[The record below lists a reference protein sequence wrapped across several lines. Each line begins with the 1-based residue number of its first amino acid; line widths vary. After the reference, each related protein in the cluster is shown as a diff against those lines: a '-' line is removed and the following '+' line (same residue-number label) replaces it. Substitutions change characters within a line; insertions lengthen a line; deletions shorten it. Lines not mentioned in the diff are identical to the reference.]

1 MKLEEFVYDLPERL
15 IAQTPVEP
23 RDASRLLV
31 LNRADSSLAH
41 RHFYDLPEY
50 LNPGDVLVLNR
61 TKVLPAR
68 LWGRRTQ
75 AGGGLV
81 EVLLVQQVDLHCWEA
96 LVRPGKKARPGTW
109 LEFAPGKLAAEV
121 QEVVEE
127 GMRLLRF
134 EYSGNF
140 MEILDELGSMPLPPY
155 IHEKLADPSRYQCVY
170 AKDPGSAAAPTAGLH
185 FTPELLQRI
194 QDNGVKVAEVLLN
207 VGLGTFRPVK
217 VENIEEHQMH
227 AEYYEVKP
235 ETAELINN
243 CRRQGGRVVSV
254 GTTSTRTLETVST
267 EDGVVQP
274 GSGWTRKFIYP
285 GYHYKAV
292 DALVTNFHLPG
303 STLMMLVSAF
313 ATREQIMQAYQ
324 TAVAEEYRFFSFGDA
339 MLIL

>member
-23 RDASRLLV
+23 RDSSRLLV
-31 LNRADSSLAH
+31 LDRKDGSIAH
-41 RHFYDLPEY
+41 KHFYDVIDY
-50 LNPGDVLVLNR
+50 LNPGDVLVVNH

-68 LWGRRTQ
+68 LYAHRETG
-75 AGGGLV
+75 ALI
-81 EVLLVQQVDLHCWEA
+81 EVLLVQQVDLNHWKA
-96 LVRPGKKARPGTW
+96 LVKPGKKARPGTHLLFAEGI
-109 LEFAPGKLAAEV
+109 LEGEV
-121 QEVVEE
+121 EEVVEE
-127 GMRLLRF
+127 GMRLIRF
-134 EYSGNF
+134 DYEGNF
-140 MEILDELGSMPLPPY
+140 MEILDRLGTMPLPPY
-155 IHEKLADPSRYQCVY
+155 IHEQLKDQSRYQCVY

-185 FTPELLQRI
+185 FTEELLDKIRAK
-194 QDNGVKVAEVLLN
+194 GVTVAEVLLN

-227 AEYYEVKP
+227 SEYYSVDE
-235 ETAELINN
+235 ETAALINE
-243 CRRQGGRVVSV
+243 CRKNGGRVVSV

-267 EDGVVQP
+267 EDGIVHA
-274 GSGWTRKFIYP
+274 GSGWTQKFIYP

-292 DALVTNFHLPG
+292 DSLITNFHLPG

-313 ATREQIMQAYQ
+313 ATREMIMQAYE

>member
-1 MKLEEFVYDLPERL
+1 MKLEEFVYELPERL
-15 IAQTPVEP
+15 IAQTPAEP

-31 LNRADSSLAH
+31 LNRQDGSLNH
-41 RHFYDLPEY
+41 RHFYDVIDY
-50 LNPGDVLVLNR
+50 LEPGDVLVVNR

-68 LWGRRTQ
+68 LWGRRPT
-75 AGGGLV
+75 GGLV
-81 EVLLVQQVDLHCWEA
+81 EVLLVQQVDLQHWKA
-96 LVRPGKKARPGTW
+96 LVKPGKKARPGDR
-109 LEFAPGKLAAEV
+109 LDFGEGLLAAEV
-121 QEVVEE
+121 EAVVEE
-127 GMRLLRF
+127 GLRLLRF
-134 EYSGNF
+134 EYQGNF
-140 MEILDELGSMPLPPY
+140 MEILDQLGTMPLPPY
-155 IHEKLADPSRYQCVY
+155 IHEQLEDQNRYQCVY

-185 FTPELLQRI
+185 FTEQLLERI
-194 QDNGVKVAEVLLN
+194 EAKGVRLAEVLLN

-227 AEYYEVKP
+227 AEFYQVTP
-235 ETAELINN
+235 ETAELINS
-243 CRRQGGRVVSV
+243 CRANGGRIFSV

-267 EDGVVQP
+267 EDGLVQP

-292 DALVTNFHLPG
+292 DALITNFHLPG

>member
-1 MKLEEFVYDLPERL
+1 MKLEDFVYELPERL

-31 LNRADSSLAH
+31 LHREDGRLEH

-50 LNPGDVLVLNR
+50 LEAGDVMVVNR

-68 LWGRRTQ
+68 LWAHRETG
-75 AGGGLV
+75 AV
-81 EVLLVQQVDLHCWEA
+81 IEVLLVQQVDLHHWKV
-96 LVRPGKKARPGTW
+96 LVRPGRKARPGTR
-109 LEFAPGKLAAEV
+109 LLFAEGLLDAEV
-121 QEVVEE
+121 EAVVEE
-127 GMRLLRF
+127 GMRLVRF
-134 EYSGNF
+134 EYEGNF
-140 MEILDELGSMPLPPY
+140 LEILDRLGTMPLPPY
-155 IHEKLADPSRYQCVY
+155 IHEQLHDQSRYQCVY

-185 FTPELLQRI
+185 FTEDLLERI
-194 QDNGVKVAEVLLN
+194 RAKGVAIAEVLLN

-227 AEYYEVKP
+227 SEYYAVNE
-235 ETAELINN
+235 ETAELINS
-243 CRRQGGRVVSV
+243 RRAAGGRIVSI
-254 GTTSTRTLETVST
+254 GTTSTRTLETVSS
-267 EDGVVQP
+267 EDGLVHP
-274 GSGWTRKFIYP
+274 GSGWTQKFIYP

-313 ATREQIMQAYQ
+313 ASREQIMAAYQ

>member
-1 MKLEEFVYDLPERL
+1 MKLEDFVYDLPERL

-23 RDASRLLV
+23 RDHSRLLV
-31 LNRADSSLAH
+31 LDRADGSLAH
-41 RHFYDLPEY
+41 KHFYDLPDY
-50 LNPGDVLVLNR
+50 LNPGDVLVINH

-68 LWGRRTQ
+68 LYARRETG
-75 AGGGLV
+75 ALI
-81 EVLLVQQVDLHCWEA
+81 EVLLVQQVDMQHWKA
-96 LVRPGKKARPGTW
+96 LVKPGRKARPGTR
-109 LEFAPGKLAAEV
+109 LFFEGDLLAGEV
-121 QEVVEE
+121 VEVVEE
-127 GMRLLRF
+127 GMRLIRF
-134 EYSGNF
+134 DYQGNF
-140 MEILDELGSMPLPPY
+140 MEILDKLGTMPLPPY
-155 IHEKLADPSRYQCVY
+155 IHEQLKDPSRYQCVY

-185 FTPELLQRI
+185 FTEELLEKIRAK
-194 QDNGVKVAEVLLN
+194 GVNIAEVLLN

-227 AEYYEVKP
+227 SEYYEIDEP
-235 ETAELINN
+235 TARLIND
-243 CRRQGGRVVSV
+243 CRANGGRIVSV

-267 EDGVVQP
+267 EDGLVHA
-274 GSGWTRKFIYP
+274 GSGWTQKFIYP

-313 ATREQIMQAYQ
+313 AGREQIMRAYQ

>member
-1 MKLEEFVYDLPERL
+1 MKLEEFVYELPERL

-31 LNRADSSLAH
+31 LNRQDGSLNH
-41 RHFYDLPEY
+41 RHFYDVIDY
-50 LNPGDVLVLNR
+50 LEPGDVLVVNR

-68 LWGRRTQ
+68 LWGRRPT
-75 AGGGLV
+75 GGLV
-81 EVLLVQQVDLHCWEA
+81 EVLLVQQVDLQHWKA
-96 LVRPGKKARPGTW
+96 LVKPGKKARPGDR
-109 LEFAPGKLAAEV
+109 LDFGEGLLAAEV
-121 QEVVEE
+121 EAVVEE
-127 GMRLLRF
+127 GLRLLRF
-134 EYSGNF
+134 EYQGNF
-140 MEILDELGSMPLPPY
+140 MEILDQLGTMPLPPY
-155 IHEKLADPSRYQCVY
+155 IHEKLEDQNRYQCVY

-185 FTPELLQRI
+185 FTEQLLERI
-194 QDNGVKVAEVLLN
+194 EAKGVRLAEVLLN

-227 AEYYEVKP
+227 AEFYQVTP
-235 ETAELINN
+235 ETAELINS
-243 CRRQGGRVVSV
+243 CRANGGRIFSV

-267 EDGVVQP
+267 EDGLVQP

-292 DALVTNFHLPG
+292 DALITNFHLPG

>member
-1 MKLEEFVYDLPERL
+1 MKLQDFVYDLPERL

-31 LNRADSSLAH
+31 LDRQDGSVTH
-41 RHFYDLPEY
+41 RHFYDVVDY
-50 LNPGDVLVLNR
+50 LQPGDVLVVNR

-68 LWGRRTQ
+68 LWAHRSSG
-75 AGGGLV
+75 ALI
-81 EVLLVQQVDLHCWEA
+81 EVLLVQQVDMQHWKA
-96 LVRPGKKARPGTW
+96 LVKPGRKARPGEKLTFVGGE
-109 LEFAPGKLAAEV
+109 LEAEV
-121 QEVVEE
+121 LEVVEE

-134 EYSGNF
+134 NFEGNF
-140 MEILDELGSMPLPPY
+140 MEILDRIGAMPLPPY
-155 IHEKLADPSRYQCVY
+155 IHEKLEDASRYQCVY

-185 FTPELLQRI
+185 FTDALLERI
-194 QDNGVKVAEVLLN
+194 RAKGVTVAEVLLN

-227 AEYYEVKP
+227 SEYYSVSE
-235 ETAELINN
+235 ETAEIINK
-243 CRRQGGRVVSV
+243 CRREGGRIVSV

-267 EDGVVQP
+267 EDGIVHA
-274 GSGWTRKFIYP
+274 GSGWTQKFIYP

-292 DALVTNFHLPG
+292 DALITNFHLPG

-313 ATREQIMQAYQ
+313 ATREMVMEAYR

-339 MLIL
+339 MLII

>member
-15 IAQTPVEP
+15 IAQTPIEP

-31 LNRADSSLAH
+31 LNRADGSITH

-50 LNPGDVLVLNR
+50 LDPGDVLVINH

-68 LWGRRTQ
+68 LYARRETG
-75 AGGGLV
+75 ALI
-81 EVLLVQQVDLHCWEA
+81 EVLLVQQVDIHHWKA
-96 LVRPGKKARPGTW
+96 LVKPGRKARPGT
-109 LEFAPGKLAAEV
+109 KLFFEGGLLNGEV
-121 QEVVEE
+121 EEVVEE
-127 GMRLLRF
+127 GMRLIRF
-134 EYSGNF
+134 DYQGNF
-140 MEILDELGSMPLPPY
+140 MEILDRLGTMPLPPY
-155 IHEKLADPSRYQCVY
+155 IHEQLKDQSRYQCVY

-185 FTPELLQRI
+185 FTEELLAKIR
-194 QDNGVKVAEVLLN
+194 DKGVNIAEVLLN

-227 AEYYEVKP
+227 SEYYEVD
-235 ETAELINN
+235 EATARLIND
-243 CRRQGGRVVSV
+243 CRARGGRVISV

-267 EDGVVQP
+267 EDGVIHA
-274 GSGWTRKFIYP
+274 GSGWTQKFIYP

-313 ATREQIMQAYQ
+313 ATREQIMRAYE
-324 TAVAEEYRFFSFGDA
+324 TAVVEEYRFFSFGDA

>member
-23 RDASRLLV
+23 RDSSRLLV
-31 LNRADSSLAH
+31 LNRADGSLEH
-41 RHFYDLPEY
+41 RHFYDLPDY
-50 LNPGDVLVLNR
+50 LIPGDVLVLNR

-81 EVLLVQQVDLHCWEA
+81 EVLLVQQVDLHHWKA

-134 EYSGNF
+134 EYEGNF
-140 MEILDELGSMPLPPY
+140 MELLDELGSMPLPPY
-155 IHEKLADPSRYQCVY
+155 IHEKLADPNRYQCVY

-185 FTPELLQRI
+185 FTEALLQQI
-194 QDNGVKVAEVLLN
+194 KNKGVQIAEVLLN

-217 VENIEEHQMH
+217 VENIEEHEMH
-227 AEYYEVKP
+227 AEYYEVSAA
-235 ETAELINN
+235 TADLINN
-243 CRRQGGRVVSV
+243 CRRQGGRVISV

-267 EDGVVQP
+267 EEGLVQP